1 MWHHGGA
8 GGRGCVRGG
17 GNDHSGGGSDLRSLN
32 WGCCHACWLSTPIVD
47 RVPIYTDI
55 VPINGIPIL
64 GFWSGKRNSAQR

>member
-1 MWHHGGA
+1 MWDHRGA
-8 GGRGCVRGG
+8 GVRCGG
-17 GNDHSGGGSDLRSLN
+17 SDHSGSGGDLDLSR
-32 WGCCHACWLSTPIVD
+32 GCRHSCRLPTPIVD